1 MITAYRNHVQPIGTG
16 HKKSNGKLYGKVTGT
31 SKGWVVLCTFS
42 PRFWRTWNCWSTNPV
57 RAGMAFADQYFNTG
71 GVTYFVERTA
81 RQGSLHEAF
90 NMAMLEV
97 TSSIYL

>member
-1 MITAYRNHVQPIGTG
+1 
-16 HKKSNGKLYGKVTGT
+16 
-31 SKGWVVLCTFS
+31 
-42 PRFWRTWNCWSTNPV
+42 
-57 RAGMAFADQYFNTG
+57 MAFADQYFNTG